1 MLEIVTSSIV
11 VFRSLGGLK
20 MFGENAWE
28 NLKFILVKQLC
39 PDSINLFFIF
49 TRFNAMPLIL
59 LVKAN
64 LNSDFWSVKGE

>member
-1 MLEIVTSSIV
+1 
-11 VFRSLGGLK
+11 

-49 TRFNAMPLIL
+49 TRFNTMPLIL

-64 LNSDFWSVKGE
+64 LNSDFWSVEGE